1 MDIDFTVY
9 AEQHIPYIDGHS
21 RMSGRDHLIVNVPTS
36 LTITDNVRRR
46 LNAIAGLRWLTIYD
60 SVDTCGRINVY
71 GMPELE
77 TDQHLAVKYGDES
90 MEGWLTSC
98 RLLILHRETAE
109 VYYEGSAGGEG

>member
-9 AEQHIPYIDGHS
+9 AQQCIPRIDKNS
-21 RMSGRDHLIVNVPTS
+21 RRHGVGYVINNTPTPLVVS
-36 LTITDNVRRR
+36 ENIRRR

-60 SVDTCGRINVY
+60 SVESCGRINVY

-77 TDQHLAVKYGDES
+77 TDQYFAIKYGDES

-98 RLLILHRETAE
+98 RLLILHRETAK
-109 VYYEGSAGGEG
+109 VYYEGNAGDEG

>member
-1 MDIDFTVY
+1 MSIDFTIY
-9 AEQHIPYIDGHS
+9 AEQCIPYIDKHS
-21 RMSGRDHLIVNVPTS
+21 RRGLHSHMIVNVPTA
-36 LTITDNVRRR
+36 LPVTDNVRRR

-77 TDQHLAVKYGDES
+77 TDQYLVIKYGDKS

-109 VYYEGSAGGEG
+109 VYYDGRAGDEG